1 MDVIQPLLFF
11 ILGFMCAGFIAMM
24 IAPAIWRRAVS
35 LTSRRIEA
43 SMPLSRDEIRAEKDA
58 IRAEY
63 AMTVRKLEKNIQS
76 LRTKTAEQTVE
87 ISRSDEL
94 CKRLSLTDGDKTQ
107 AIEGLERRNAEIEA
121 ELSKSVERIA
131 ELSEKSESS
140 KRKAKDLAAELKS
153 ISRLY
158 EDASFASSNRQI
170 ELASRDS
177 EIDSLRA
184 SLAAAKRDKQ
194 DAEKRVRDAA
204 LEIRLAKEKL
214 KEESKKVTVL
224 DAKSERMVA
233 DLADR
238 EDRLDRRE
246 KELERLKGNIA
257 TPMNDEDA
265 PLPES
270 KKIGDVKR
278 LEARLTTLMRENKRL
293 KTASGKRGRASEASD
308 GDDALREE
316 MHKLAA
322 EVVNLTLLVEGPNS
336 PISKIL
342 DKDEKTNATPSLADR
357 VRALQDAAKS

>member
-1 MDVIQPLLFF
+1 MIQPLLFF

-35 LTSRRIEA
+35 LTRKRIEA

-87 ISRSDEL
+87 MSRSDAL

-107 AIEGLERRNAEIEA
+107 AIEALELRNAEIEA
-121 ELSKSVERIA
+121 EIAKSTACIA

-170 ELASRDS
+170 ELASRDR

-184 SLAAAKRDKQ
+184 SLATAKRDKQ

-204 LEIRLAKEKL
+204 VEIRFAKEKL
-214 KEESKKVTVL
+214 KEESQKVTTL
-224 DAKSERMVA
+224 DAKSERMLA

-246 KELERLKGNIA
+246 KELERLKGNTA
-257 TPMNDEDA
+257 TTLDDEDA
-265 PLPES
+265 LPES

-293 KTASGKRGRASEASD
+293 KTASGKRGRASESSD
-308 GDDALREE
+308 GDGALREE

-336 PISKIL
+336 PISTIL
-342 DKDEKTNATPSLADR
+342 DKDGKTNATPSLADR